1 MDRSTRSGRQVSDQ
15 PPSSVA
21 DLIAKWRTVDAICR
35 CSVHCD
41 CLAQGYEFC
50 ADELEALLGR
60 LPVPQV
66 SSSYYAQIVKNLRAV
81 VNEPPDDRA
90 RSSWLDEANGCL
102 DVIERA
108 AGVSLPVPREAKVD
122 YQYTSRFQDELGWR
136 VPVVPPQ
143 EPEK

>member
-1 MDRSTRSGRQVSDQ
+1 MSDQ
-15 PPSSVA
+15 PPASVA
-21 DLIAKWRTVDAICR
+21 ELIAQWRQMARDDHRWAAGEYFADA
-35 CSVHCD
+35 
-41 CLAQGYEFC
+41 
-50 ADELEALLGR
+50 LEALLGR

>member
-1 MDRSTRSGRQVSDQ
+1 
-15 PPSSVA
+15 
-21 DLIAKWRTVDAICR
+21 
-35 CSVHCD
+35 
-41 CLAQGYEFC
+41 
-50 ADELEALLGR
+50 
-60 LPVPQV
+60 
-66 SSSYYAQIVKNLRAV
+66 V

-108 AGVSLPVPREAKVD
+108 AGVSLPVPREAKVG